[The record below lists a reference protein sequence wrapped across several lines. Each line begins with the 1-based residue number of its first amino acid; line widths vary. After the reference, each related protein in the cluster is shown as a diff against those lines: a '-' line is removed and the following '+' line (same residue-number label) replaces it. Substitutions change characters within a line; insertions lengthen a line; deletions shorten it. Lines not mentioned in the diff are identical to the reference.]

1 MRITIKE
8 DSEILPLSVFNIEDW
23 FCKKEDIKARE
34 ATIEHET
41 EKAYLFNV
49 GEEQQWIPKSV
60 CKEVKTETANLA
72 QF

>member
-34 ATIEHET
+34 ATIDHET

-49 GEEQQWIPKSV
+49 GEEQQWVPKSV
-60 CKEVKTETANLA
+60 CKERKPKTAPLS